1 MILDDSYKKQQARY
15 EFAAK
20 YCLGSTL
27 DYSFSSIMS
36 YHGSKI
42 LLNNGAREIF
52 THDISNKNE
61 DFLYIAPPEIADK
74 KCPTKPVA
82 HFAEKITGNLVV
94 DIFLEP
100 FQLLLK

>member
-61 DFLYIAPPEIADK
+61 ELCRRTFDFDK
-74 KCPTKPVA
+74 KIIYSILEQNYS
-82 HFAEKITGNLVV
+82 HKI
-94 DIFLEP
+94 I
-100 FQLLLK
+100 Q